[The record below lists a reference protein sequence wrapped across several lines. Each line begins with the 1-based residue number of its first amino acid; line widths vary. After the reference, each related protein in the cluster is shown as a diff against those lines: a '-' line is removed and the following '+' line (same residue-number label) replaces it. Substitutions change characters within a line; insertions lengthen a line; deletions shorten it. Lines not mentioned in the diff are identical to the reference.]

1 MTKPKPNEQLTRI
14 EQQLKELIEIVKD
27 MRQRMHSVP
36 SQNVRRG
43 VTLPHVTILD
53 KEIEDKDA
61 D

>member
-27 MRQRMHSVP
+27 MRQRLHAVP

-43 VTLPHVTILD
+43 VTLPRVTIQD
-53 KEIEDKDA
+53 KEIEDDDA